1 MTSTNPQ
8 DTDALT
14 WLRPAL
20 CGPATC
26 VEVALTDDSVYVR
39 DGKNPEGP
47 ALRFDHEEWRAFR
60 ASIAAGQFSVD

>member
-1 MTSTNPQ
+1 MTRIETPRPH
-8 DTDALT
+8 ALI
-14 WLRPAL
+14 WQRAAQ
-20 CGPATC
+20 CANSTC

>member
-1 MTSTNPQ
+1 MCAAAN
-8 DTDALT
+8 
-14 WLRPAL
+14 
-20 CGPATC
+20 C

>member
-1 MTSTNPQ
+1 MTSTELPDN
-8 DTDALT
+8 DALT
-14 WLRPAL
+14 WLRPTMCA
-20 CGPATC
+20 ASNC

>member
-1 MTSTNPQ
+1 MTTELPDN
-8 DTDALT
+8 DALA
-14 WLRPAL
+14 WLRPKMCA
-20 CGPATC
+20 AANC
-26 VEVALTDDSVYVR
+26 VEVALTDDSVFIR